1 MKISGKTVF
10 FIGATL
16 FLALC
21 ALVFIPFLEFHEARV
36 DAGGILFS
44 DPVFQFLPVA
54 DCSVSIFSITY
65 GSLVLFLLTDLR
77 KFERIP
83 KFMAS
88 YGLLLLFRM
97 ITLSILPLKEPD
109 TLVYLQDPF
118 LNNLIYPGNIDADL
132 FFSGHTGTV
141 FLLYFLTR
149 KWWYAL
155 LGILLGIL
163 LMIQRVHYSIDIIAA
178 IPIALI
184 TVKLVDLFLVKFVRK
199 D

>member
-1 MKISGKTVF
+1 MKVSGKAIF
-10 FIGATL
+10 FIASAL
-16 FLALC
+16 FLAIC
-21 ALVFIPFLEFHEARV
+21 VFVFIPFLDFHEARV

-65 GSLVLFLLTDLR
+65 GSLVLFLITNLRASDLIS
-77 KFERIP
+77 KL
-83 KFMAS
+83 MVS
-88 YGLLLLFRM
+88 YGLLLLIRM
-97 ITLSILPLKEPD
+97 ITLSVLPLKEPD

-132 FFSGHTGTV
+132 FFSGHTGMV

-184 TVKLVDLFLVKFVRK
+184 TVKLVDLFVIKFVRK
-199 D
+199 N